1 MDIHK
6 FYARQHFK
14 QNIMFEQQSK
24 LEVLK
29 HADLNCFCK
38 DFDIPI
44 SNKTQLEIYKKV
56 SPQQKPFDFEMFKE
70 AIPKLGLEMAKNK
83 ALETK
88 YRLKELKNVLE
99 YPDSEIPD
107 SIKKIMSNKT
117 QNYGRQDTNE
127 TAE

>member
-1 MDIHK
+1 VSKPTIVAKIAVERGEKQLQQKEQALLDIHK

-14 QNIMFEQQSK
+14 QNIMFEQQAK

-56 SPQQKPFDFEMFKE
+56 SPQQKPFDLDMFKS
-70 AIPKLGLEMAKNK
+70 ALPLLGLEMAKNK
-83 ALETK
+83 ALEVK
-88 YRLKELKNVLE
+88 YRLKELKGVLE
-99 YPDSEIPD
+99 YPD
-107 SIKKIMSNKT
+107 
-117 QNYGRQDTNE
+117 
-127 TAE
+127 A

>member
-1 MDIHK
+1 MDIFK

-56 SPQQKPFDFEMFKE
+56 SPQQKPFDFEMFKD

-88 YRLKELKNVLE
+88 FRLKELKAVLE
-99 YPDSEIPD
+99 YPDSEL
-107 SIKKIMSNKT
+107 SEGIKKIMSGKNQT
-117 QNYGRQDTNE
+117 TGR
-127 TAE
+127 